1 MLKATTP
8 VGASNN
14 KGFFFVG
21 EFSTNTWCRHL
32 IKWDFFIPA
41 VPCMMILCG
50 GFGEGVLKCEKIVV
64 KALFWVGDN
73 V

>member
-1 MLKATTP
+1 MLKAATP

-14 KGFFFVG
+14 KGFSFAR
-21 EFSTNTWCRHL
+21 EFSTNAWCRHL
-32 IKWDFFIPA
+32 MKWDFPVPV
-41 VPCMMILCG
+41 VPCMMIFRG

-64 KALFWVGDN
+64 KAMFWVGDN